1 MAGDPAAAPGDD
13 AATERVRTI
22 WLGWSDLV
30 LDHQRRRQ
38 VAEATGIS
46 FARTRAIRRLA
57 RRPMSMR
64 ELADALGTDPPNVT
78 GIVDDLEGQGLVRRG
93 PHPTDRRAKIVD
105 VTAKG
110 RRVAAKA
117 DVILA
122 TPPPGVSALPAE
134 DLDAL
139 EAILRRAR
147 GDA

>member
-1 MAGDPAAAPGDD
+1 MAEDPAAADVDGDAD
-13 AATERVRTI
+13 RARAI
-22 WLGWSDLV
+22 WLQLTDLV

-38 VAEATGIS
+38 VAEATGVS

-78 GIVDDLEGQGLVRRG
+78 GIVDDLESQGLVRRG

-105 VTAKG
+105 LTAKG
-110 RRVAAKA
+110 RRLAAKA
-117 DVILA
+117 DDILA
-122 TPPPGVSALPAE
+122 IPPPGVAALPPE
-134 DLDAL
+134 DFDAL

-147 GDA
+147 GDH